1 MMDIRT
7 SQKHW
12 YRSHFSLTP
21 LSDRIIMLCPSE
33 TALKV
38 ACTHFSKARS
48 SPFLFSIL
56 YRVEIVA
63 ALKSG

>member
-1 MMDIRT
+1 MMMEQAKSIGIEPFFRL
-7 SQKHW
+7 H
-12 YRSHFSLTP
+12 

-48 SPFLFSIL
+48 SPFILFNI
-56 YRVEIVA
+56 I
-63 ALKSG
+63 